1 MRQLPL
7 RLRGSGLA
15 STYSFI
21 LSKADPR
28 GDSLAQAYHR
38 LAAKVAEHVAERH
51 LLSGT
56 SRKMTPNE
64 FLRALSK
71 ANVHDYARVTIEVE
85 ILSVWLSRLAEA
97 LHEEGKQSGSADE
110 RGEQG
115 GESSPQ
121 EGLKWQRAASGP
133 ATVRKAGTQAWGQ
146 TFRQGRETSKKS

>member
-1 MRQLPL
+1 VSKSGHSVSRIDQAAAGIAFRILGDHVNQDLRTRMRQLPL

-110 RGEQG
+110 RGEHG
-115 GESSPQ
+115 GES
-121 EGLKWQRAASGP
+121 
-133 ATVRKAGTQAWGQ
+133 
-146 TFRQGRETSKKS
+146 